1 MGVCEDCRSVCLF
14 ESTPTSCGV
23 ERYLAVACDESKRI
37 SMYSMDG
44 TKRCEIDAPEP
55 ILGLQASPH
64 GMLLVQSCT
73 HQLLGY
79 SQADCGSIEQGFLH
93 RFTILASIDG
103 LKQEHCN
110 ERLCFSVGSRWL
122 AFPTPMAVEP
132 EYVDRS
138 MLRSAVGLATK
149 VGQLSLQYLYK
160 NKEGDTPTGY
170 IPGNVL
176 MKDIFTKD
184 TLAHF
189 KAHGSRISCM
199 AFSHSGLFLCT
210 ASTSG
215 TKIKVFRIRK
225 DEKSVKLPY
234 KAELKFIL
242 HRGRTSSMI
251 TAIAWSA
258 CDRCIACSSSRGT
271 THIFRLCAS
280 QTDSNTK
287 MRSHSFE
294 NFDAYQDAHSGIVDV
309 HPMARI
315 HSGGIVDR
323 VSNAS
328 EKVSE
333 AFGSDY
339 NTSCRVHPYFL
350 VPKADLTSKDWIQ
363 PESNIMLQVSLLIT
377 SERANCRLYTITEE
391 CIPDKEPAIRIDV
404 VKKWDEQKVVEE
416 KKDSSIISQP
426 CAISTLDPTSF
437 GYLHRHG
444 PKVWGSNVFQLQR
457 GSL

>member
-1 MGVCEDCRSVCLF
+1 MGESEGCRSVCLF
-14 ESTPTSCGV
+14 ESTPTSTGV
-23 ERYLAVACDESKRI
+23 ERYLAVACDESTRI
-37 SMYSMDG
+37 SMYCMDG
-44 TKRCEIDAPEP
+44 TKTCEIHAPES
-55 ILGLQASPH
+55 ILGLQVSPR
-64 GMLLVQSCT
+64 GMLLVQTCT

-79 SQADCGSIEQGFLH
+79 SRADRDSIQQGFLH

-103 LKQEHCN
+103 MNQEYYN
-110 ERLCFSVGSRWL
+110 ERACFSVGSRWL
-122 AFPTPMAVEP
+122 AFPTSMAVEP
-132 EYVDRS
+132 EHVDRS

-160 NKEGDTPTGY
+160 NKEGDTPTGD

-176 MKDIFTKD
+176 VKDIFTKD

-189 KAHGSRISCM
+189 RAHGSRISCM
-199 AFSHSGLFLCT
+199 AFSNSGLFLCT
-210 ASTSG
+210 ASASG
-215 TKIKVFRIRK
+215 TKIKVFRIRR
-225 DEKSVKLPY
+225 DEKSMKLPY

-271 THIFRLCAS
+271 THIFRLCAD
-280 QTDSNTK
+280 QTDSNTMMK
-287 MRSHSFE
+287 LHSFE
-294 NFDAYQDAHSGIVDV
+294 NFDAYQDSGIVDV
-309 HPMARI
+309 YPMARI

-350 VPKADLTSKDWIQ
+350 VPKSDLATKDWIQ
-363 PESNIMLQVSLLIT
+363 PESNIISQVNLLIT
-377 SERANCRLYTITEE
+377 SETANCRLYTITEE
-391 CIPDKEPAIRIDV
+391 CIPDKEPVIRIDV

-416 KKDSSIISQP
+416 KKDSSIVSISQP
-426 CAISTLDPTSF
+426 YAISTLDPTSF
-437 GYLHRHG
+437 GFLHRHG